1 MAVNTKK
8 AIGFSIFLACLAAA
22 VTAAFAH
29 SGGAM
34 PKPFLQR
41 HAVMTSL
48 AAHLKAAK
56 ADLDAKDWKGVALHA
71 EAIHWLA
78 RIVPDTFP
86 KGSGPEMGKTRASP
100 KIWKTGTAS
109 PRRRT
114 RSPKRQPASKPPPAR
129 MTPLP
134 WIMPSAPSAG
144 RAAAAATSR
153 SGRRNPD
160 DAG

>member
-1 MAVNTKK
+1 MTVNAAK
-8 AIGFSIFLACLAAA
+8 AIGFSVLLGSLVAA
-22 VTAAFAH
+22 VTAALAH

-56 ADLDAKDWKGVALHA
+56 ADLDAKDMKGVALHA

-86 KGSGPEMGKTRASP
+86 KGSGPEMGETRASP
-100 KIWKTGTAS
+100 KIWEDWKGFTAASNTLAKTAAEL
-109 PRRRT
+109 
-114 RSPKRQPASKPPPAR
+114 K
-129 MTPLP
+129 
-134 WIMPSAPSAG
+134 
-144 RAAAAATSR
+144 AAAGKGDAAAVEKSFGDVSR
-153 SGRRNPD
+153 QGCGGCHKLYRTPKS
-160 DAG
+160 